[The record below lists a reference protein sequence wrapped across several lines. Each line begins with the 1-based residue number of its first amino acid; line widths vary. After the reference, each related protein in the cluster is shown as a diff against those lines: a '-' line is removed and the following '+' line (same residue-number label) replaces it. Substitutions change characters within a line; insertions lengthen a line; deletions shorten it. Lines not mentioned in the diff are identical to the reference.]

1 MWGFPKVD
9 ESTLLTME
17 LLSCT
22 KDRSYNLFF
31 CFVRHHC
38 AVIFKSNYETPRD
51 NVFKSKKFREIS
63 FLGSRLWCEILEDQR
78 IIGQN
83 KNNYPLL
90 HFFQAQILAQ
100 PYSMNDTHFLLNY
113 QFLKAHQVRFPYYR
127 NAYAGNSS
135 QTYANL
141 YYAISKKAN
150 LY

>member
-1 MWGFPKVD
+1 MKLQEIVFSSQKSS
-9 ESTLLTME
+9 EKF
-17 LLSCT
+17 LSC
-22 KDRSYNLFF
+22 
-31 CFVRHHC
+31 
-38 AVIFKSNYETPRD
+38 
-51 NVFKSKKFREIS
+51 S
-63 FLGSRLWCEILEDQR
+63 FLGSRLWCEILEVQR

-90 HFFQAQILAQ
+90 HFFQTQILAQ

-113 QFLKAHQVRFPYYR
+113 QFLKAHQVRFPYYH

-135 QTYANL
+135 QTYAKL